1 MSTND
6 KLAIELKTKIIN
18 ELFEDIGKD
27 KCTLDVIL
35 DCKDD
40 VHKNISKLS
49 CDFIDKCNYELNKE
63 RNSGHVLF
71 FRKYVYEK
79 VLNTFLKEKY
89 GISNI
94 GMMLLEGNIQ
104 KAQSERQK
112 KEKEKQLAKERLEKR
127 ILSEVSNLQWTKEPR
142 IGLVKFSATDKDR
155 NTITVRISYNVKKKT
170 VYENCIL
177 KINGATVKSEKYN
190 DKEIVKK
197 ITDTNPKVLKPEHIT
212 IVRNQ
217 NKSPKMNAEKNAVKH
232 TDIVEK
238 DKSTNEQK
246 INVSSA
252 MAHTLDKYKNL
263 SHGNPETIDVL
274 RHLSAKYGIKMKKLA
289 PIIVK
294 CREKCPC
301 CYDDVM
307 CSKTNKVCNP
317 GIQDKC
323 DFYRAFNIAVEKE
336 KKTIIK
342 ASENKSLMPTYKQNT
357 EDYIQGNRQSIGIKD
372 FVVRCNVFAC
382 VHKCHKIDNIDAM
395 IEIDE
400 RDKRRQVNISAG
412 YCRQCGTYFI
422 MESTYLNLKKKGL
435 ILCRVSDEKTY
446 KSSMSVNGMQLAQQ
460 SVLMQYGYNVS
471 QTEGL
476 TQKERRKILAVI
488 IDNNIMSKSEIISYL
503 DFFIS
508 QRAGRS
514 NMEIAISKWENDRD
528 FVAVYRSGEYSKFGV
543 NAIYRK

>member
-18 ELFEDIGKD
+18 ELFEDVGKD

-63 RNSGHVLF
+63 SNSGHVLF

-94 GMMLLEGNIQ
+94 GMMLLEGDTQ

-127 ILSEVSNLQWTKEPR
+127 IISEVSNLNWTKELR
-142 IGLVKFSATDKDR
+142 IGLVKFSAIDKDG
-155 NTITVRISYNVKKKT
+155 NTITVRISSNVKKKT

-177 KINGATVKSEKYN
+177 IINGSTVKSEKYN

-197 ITDTNPKVLKPEHIT
+197 ITDTNPRILKSDHIT

-217 NKSPKMNAEKNAVKH
+217 NKLPQRNVKENVVKH
-232 TDIVEK
+232 TDIAEK

-246 INVSSA
+246 IKVSSS
-252 MAHTLDKYKNL
+252 MVHTLDKYKNL
-263 SHGNPETIDVL
+263 SHGNPETIYVL

-294 CREKCPC
+294 YREKCPC

-323 DFYRAFNIAVEKE
+323 DFYRNFTIAVEKE
-336 KKTIIK
+336 KTEK
-342 ASENKSLMPTYKQNT
+342 ASENKSLMPTYKQST
-357 EDYIQGNRQSIGIKD
+357 EDYIEGNRQSIGIKD

-382 VHKCHKIDNIDAM
+382 VHKGHKIDNIDAT

-400 RDKRRQVNISAG
+400 YDKRRHVNISAG

-422 MESTYLNLKKKGL
+422 MESTYQKLKKKGL

-446 KSSMSVNGMQLAQQ
+446 RSSVYVNGMQLAQQ

-488 IDNNIMSKSEIISYL
+488 IDNKIMSKSEIISYL

-514 NMEIAISKWENDRD
+514 SMEIAVSKWEDDRD
-528 FVAVYRSGEYSKFGV
+528 FVEFYRSGEYSKFGV